1 MDIKRLN
8 KMMSDHRIY
17 SRETLLIPISNPD
30 ILVNGAYYIELDTYA
45 KKEVAVTYVLQDGS
59 YGNSSHMLN
68 TMTTEQGKRKVIY
81 SLKRSMQVDD
91 GTAQYYLSISNGNP
105 RAALSEFSVLN
116 ISIDTSF

>member
-1 MDIKRLN
+1 MDIKRFN
-8 KMMSDHRIY
+8 NMMSDHGIY

-30 ILVNGAYYIELDTYA
+30 ILVNGAYYIELDNYA

-68 TMTTEQGKRKVIY
+68 TMTTEQGKRKVID

-105 RAALSEFSVLN
+105 GAALSEFSVLN
-116 ISIDTSF
+116 ISIDTSC